1 MRSFST
7 KSCRTVSTVL
17 FSPNGEDCT
26 KDTRWTSSALMVRMS
41 HPPKIFQ
48 ASNRSS
54 TSRKVLL
61 NMMINSSLIALK
73 IRTNRTFRQRRS
85 AKLRRINLLRLL
97 PLFNPQPTHP
107 IRQSTVRSARRS
119 LRRVATV
126 EAFVRVR
133 DGVGTAACTLALG
146 GLVVGNVTPRV
157 ACAR

>member
-1 MRSFST
+1 MWSFST
-7 KSCRTVSTVL
+7 KSCRMASTVL

-26 KDTRWTSSALMVRMS
+26 KDTRWTSSALTVRMS

-54 TSRKVLL
+54 SRKVLL
-61 NMMINSSLIALK
+61 NMMINSSLVALK

-97 PLFNPQPTHP
+97 SLFNPQPTHP